1 MRLTSP
7 RGLERRGAFVFS
19 RARVSRLFWGAALIV
34 CALWAV
40 GCGGGG
46 GASDSNPITLTVSP
60 PSPDPKDP
68 PPPPPPL
75 VSPVSLPS
83 PPISPLAVEGNG
95 TANNPILLGNI
106 YQLQF
111 IGGTLSAEAARQ
123 ITVDFQNQLQDQLQ
137 SIGDRLSAEA
147 RRQLTEDFRFD
158 AESAQSVAISD
169 FGPLTMRMTMHYKL
183 TADLDL
189 SAAAEWDGGRGFA
202 PIGSHSVPF
211 SGIFNGDSY
220 VLRGLRFAA
229 TTKTGSDFSLIWAA
243 ARGL

>member
-1 MRLTSP
+1 M
-7 RGLERRGAFVFS
+7 
-19 RARVSRLFWGAALIV
+19 
-34 CALWAV
+34 
-40 GCGGGG
+40 
-46 GASDSNPITLTVSP
+46 
-60 PSPDPKDP
+60 
-68 PPPPPPL
+68 
-75 VSPVSLPS
+75 PS

-158 AESAQSVAISD
+158 AVAAQSVAMSD
-169 FGPLTMRMTMHYKL
+169 FRPLTMRMTLHYKL

-189 SAAAEWDGGRGFA
+189 SAAAKWNEGKGFA
-202 PIGSHSVPF
+202 PIGSHSDPF
-211 SGIFNGDSY
+211 SGIFNGDGY
-220 VLRGLRFAA
+220 VLRGLRIRRDDE
-229 TTKTGSDFSLIWAA
+229 TGSGFSLIWAA